1 MAAALVVVVGALAAC
16 EGPRAWRDLGERPL
30 PFETVWNA
38 VVETSSRHGFAADN
52 SATDRGRGV
61 FQSRW
66 RTQTQGFNDSH
77 RLRVRA
83 EMERGNEADAGLG
96 WRVRFCVE
104 RQSVTDMAR
113 SMNPRE
119 SDWTPDGQ
127 ERNME
132 DIMEAQLRL
141 RFGDD
146 IAAPAR
152 TGEQQ

>member
-1 MAAALVVVVGALAAC
+1 MLPPRAMNASDLRMAAAVVVVVGALAAC

-104 RQSVTDMAR
+104 RQSVTDMAATRLTLAER
-113 SMNPRE
+113 S
-119 SDWTPDGQ
+119 SDV
-127 ERNME
+127 R
-132 DIMEAQLRL
+132 AS
-141 RFGDD
+141 
-146 IAAPAR
+146 
-152 TGEQQ
+152 